1 MSPPPSPSNSPPP
14 SPLDKATLS
23 GLILR
28 VAKSRNLL
36 ETTKGAIP
44 MTDPAFDGQAI
55 RLRRKAALNA
65 KPLLAQITP
74 EVDGDS
80 SSAESGP
87 SPTKEVLVLFAP
99 PGYFASRSID
109 VAEATQPAKFT
120 EGTEANKKTVRFSDE
135 LITPASTNPSIFP
148 DIRLRQKDRVIKPLP
163 KRAQRQSSR
172 IAAAPAQTSALTSQG
187 STSVNDSVES
197 RRRRLKTSEY
207 YQPHKTAPR
216 RKAYCTLCA
225 SDVDLKAKWDFCFE
239 KWVEHCESAAHVEK
253 LRSTSAKASGAV
265 IKASKGKGKGKAT

>member
-1 MSPPPSPSNSPPP
+1 MSPTPSPSNSPPP

-23 GLILR
+23 GRILR

-55 RLRRKAALNA
+55 RLRRKAALNP

-99 PGYFASRSID
+99 PGYFASRGTD
-109 VAEATQPAKFT
+109 VSEATQPAKFT

-135 LITPASTNPSIFP
+135 LTAPASTTPSK
-148 DIRLRQKDRVIKPLP
+148 KDRVIKPLP
-163 KRAQRQSSR
+163 KRPQRRSSR
-172 IAAAPAQTSALTSQG
+172 IAAAPAPTSGLTSQG
-187 STSVNDSVES
+187 STSEPSVES
-197 RRRRLKTSEY
+197 RRERLKNAEHCQLYASGL
-207 YQPHKTAPR
+207 R
-216 RKAYCTLCA
+216 RKVFCTLCA
-225 SDVDLKAKWDFCFE
+225 LEVQLKAKEDYCFA
-239 KWVEHCESAAHVEK
+239 KWVEHCESSAHVEK
-253 LRSTSAKASGAV
+253 LRSTSAKASGAA
-265 IKASKGKGKGKAT
+265 IKASKGMGKGKAT